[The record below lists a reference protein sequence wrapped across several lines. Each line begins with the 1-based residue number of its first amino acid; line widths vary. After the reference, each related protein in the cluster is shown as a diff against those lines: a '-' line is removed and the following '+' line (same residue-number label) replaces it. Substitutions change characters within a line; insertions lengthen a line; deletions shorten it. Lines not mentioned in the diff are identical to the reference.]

1 MIEFVVLVDEQDNAI
16 GKMEKQQAHI
26 EGLLHRA
33 FSIFIFNSE
42 NKLLLQKRASS
53 KYHCGGLW
61 TNSCCSHPRE
71 NENIQDAANRRLVEE
86 MGMQCSLKPIFT
98 FMYKAEFDNGLIEH
112 EFDHVFFGESNQTPN
127 INTEEV
133 EAYRYISMDALQ
145 QEIKEFPEKFTPWFI
160 IALDR
165 VLAFNSSHA

>member
-1 MIEFVVLVDEQDNAI
+1 MEFVVLVDEQDNPI

-42 NKLLLQKRASS
+42 KKLLLQKRASS

-71 NENIQDAANRRLVEE
+71 NENIQDAANRRLAEE

-112 EFDHVFFGESNQTPN
+112 ELDHVFFGESDQNPK
-127 INTEEV
+127 INPEEV
-133 EAYRYISMDALQ
+133 ETYRYIAMENLQ
-145 QEIKEFPEKFTPWFI
+145 QEVKEFPENFTPWFI

-165 VLAFNSSHA
+165 VLAFNSTQS

>member
-1 MIEFVVLVDEQDNAI
+1 MEYVVLVDEQDNPI

-71 NENIQDAANRRLVEE
+71 NENIQDAANRRLAEE

-98 FMYKAEFDNGLIEH
+98 FMYKAEFDNGLTEH
-112 EFDHVFFGESNQTPN
+112 EFDHVFFGESNQTPK

-133 EAYRYISMDALQ
+133 DDYRYISMDALQ
-145 QEIKEFPEKFTPWFI
+145 QEVKEFPENFTPWFI

-165 VLAFNSSHA
+165 VLAFNSSQA

>member
-1 MIEFVVLVDEQDNAI
+1 MEFVVLVDEQDNPI

-42 NKLLLQKRASS
+42 KKLLLQKRASS

-71 NENIQDAANRRLVEE
+71 NENIQDAANRRLAEE

-98 FMYKAEFDNGLIEH
+98 FMYRAEFDNGLIEH
-112 EFDHVFFGESNQTPN
+112 EFDHVFFGESDQNPK
-127 INTEEV
+127 INLEEV
-133 EAYRYISMDALQ
+133 ETYRYIAMEDLQ
-145 QEIKEFPEKFTPWFI
+145 QEVKEFPQNFTPWFI

-165 VLAFNSSHA
+165 VLAFNSTQA

>member
-1 MIEFVVLVDEQDNAI
+1 MEFVVLVDEQDNPI

-42 NKLLLQKRASS
+42 KKLLLQKRASS

-71 NENIQDAANRRLVEE
+71 NENIQDAANRRLAEE

-98 FMYKAEFDNGLIEH
+98 FMYRAEFDNGLIEH
-112 EFDHVFFGESNQTPN
+112 ELDHVFFGESDQNPK
-127 INTEEV
+127 INPEEV
-133 EAYRYISMDALQ
+133 ETYRYIAMEDLQ
-145 QEIKEFPEKFTPWFI
+145 QEVKEFPQNFTPWFI

-165 VLAFNSSHA
+165 VLAFNSTQS

>member
-1 MIEFVVLVDEQDNAI
+1 MEFVVLVDEQDNPI

-42 NKLLLQKRASS
+42 KKLLLQKRASS

-71 NENIQDAANRRLVEE
+71 NENIQDAANRRLAEE

-98 FMYKAEFDNGLIEH
+98 FMYRAEFDNGLIEH
-112 EFDHVFFGESNQTPN
+112 EFDHVFFGESDQNPK
-127 INTEEV
+127 INPEEV
-133 EAYRYISMDALQ
+133 ETYRYIAMEDLQ
-145 QEIKEFPEKFTPWFI
+145 QEVKEFPQNFTPWFI
-160 IALDR
+160 IALDS
-165 VLAFNSSHA
+165 VLAFNSTQA

>member
-1 MIEFVVLVDEQDNAI
+1 MEFVVLVDEQDNPI

-42 NKLLLQKRASS
+42 KKLLLQKRASS

-71 NENIQDAANRRLVEE
+71 NENIQDAANRRLAEE

-98 FMYKAEFDNGLIEH
+98 FMYRAEFDNGLIEH
-112 EFDHVFFGESNQTPN
+112 ELDHVFFGESDQNPK
-127 INTEEV
+127 INPEEV
-133 EAYRYISMDALQ
+133 ETYRYIAMENLQ
-145 QEIKEFPEKFTPWFI
+145 QEVKEFPENFTPWFI

-165 VLAFNSSHA
+165 VLAFNSTQS

>member
-1 MIEFVVLVDEQDNAI
+1 MEFVVLVDEQDNPI

-42 NKLLLQKRASS
+42 KKLLLQKRASS

-71 NENIQDAANRRLVEE
+71 NENIQDAANRRLAEE

-98 FMYKAEFDNGLIEH
+98 FMYRAEFDNGLIEH
-112 EFDHVFFGESNQTPN
+112 EFDHVFFGESDQNPK
-127 INTEEV
+127 INPEEV
-133 EAYRYISMDALQ
+133 ETYRYIAMENLQ
-145 QEIKEFPEKFTPWFI
+145 QEVKEFPQNFTPWFI

-165 VLAFNSSHA
+165 VLAFNSTQS

>member
-1 MIEFVVLVDEQDNAI
+1 MEFVVLVDEQDNPI

-42 NKLLLQKRASS
+42 KKLLLQKRASS

-71 NENIQDAANRRLVEE
+71 NENIQDAANRRLAEE

-112 EFDHVFFGESNQTPN
+112 EFDHVFFGESDQNPK
-127 INTEEV
+127 INPEEV
-133 EAYRYISMDALQ
+133 ETYRYIAMEDLQ
-145 QEIKEFPEKFTPWFI
+145 QEVKEFPENFTPWFI

-165 VLAFNSSHA
+165 VLAFNSTQS

>member
-1 MIEFVVLVDEQDNAI
+1 MEYVVLVDEQDNAI
-16 GKMEKQQAHI
+16 GTMEKQQAHV

-42 NKLLLQKRASS
+42 KKLLLQKRASS

-71 NENIQDAANRRLVEE
+71 NENIQDAANRRLAEE

-98 FMYKAEFDNGLIEH
+98 FMYKAEFDNGLTEH
-112 EFDHVFFGESNQTPN
+112 EFDHVFFGESNQTPK

-133 EAYRYISMDALQ
+133 DDYRYISMDALQ
-145 QEIKEFPEKFTPWFI
+145 QEVKEFPENFTPWFI

-165 VLAFNSSHA
+165 VLAFNSSQA

>member
-1 MIEFVVLVDEQDNAI
+1 MEYVVLVDEQDNPI

-86 MGMQCSLKPIFT
+86 MGMQCSLKPI
-98 FMYKAEFDNGLIEH
+98 
-112 EFDHVFFGESNQTPN
+112 
-127 INTEEV
+127 
-133 EAYRYISMDALQ
+133 
-145 QEIKEFPEKFTPWFI
+145 
-160 IALDR
+160 
-165 VLAFNSSHA
+165 

>member
-1 MIEFVVLVDEQDNAI
+1 MLF
-16 GKMEKQQAHI
+16 
-26 EGLLHRA
+26 
-33 FSIFIFNSE
+33 
-42 NKLLLQKRASS
+42 
-53 KYHCGGLW
+53 
-61 TNSCCSHPRE
+61 
-71 NENIQDAANRRLVEE
+71 
-86 MGMQCSLKPIFT
+86 
-98 FMYKAEFDNGLIEH
+98 KAYLIEH

>member
-1 MIEFVVLVDEQDNAI
+1 MEFVVLVDEQDNPI

-42 NKLLLQKRASS
+42 KKLLLQKRASS

-71 NENIQDAANRRLVEE
+71 NENIQDAANRRLAEE

-98 FMYKAEFDNGLIEH
+98 FMYRAEFDNGLIEH
-112 EFDHVFFGESNQTPN
+112 EFDHVFFGESDQNPK
-127 INTEEV
+127 INPEEV
-133 EAYRYISMDALQ
+133 ETYRYIAMENLQ
-145 QEIKEFPEKFTPWFI
+145 QEVKEFPENFTPWFI
-160 IALDR
+160 IALER
-165 VLAFNSSHA
+165 VLAFNSTQA

>member
-1 MIEFVVLVDEQDNAI
+1 MEFVVLVDEQDNPI

-42 NKLLLQKRASS
+42 KKLLLQKRASS

-71 NENIQDAANRRLVEE
+71 NENIQDAANRRLAEE

-98 FMYKAEFDNGLIEH
+98 FMYRAEFDNGLIEH
-112 EFDHVFFGESNQTPN
+112 EFDHVFFGESDQNPK
-127 INTEEV
+127 INPEEV
-133 EAYRYISMDALQ
+133 ETYRYIAMENLQ
-145 QEIKEFPEKFTPWFI
+145 QEVKEFPQNYTPWFI

-165 VLAFNSSHA
+165 VLAFNSTQA

>member
-1 MIEFVVLVDEQDNAI
+1 
-16 GKMEKQQAHI
+16 MEKQQAHI

-42 NKLLLQKRASS
+42 KKLLLQKRASS

-71 NENIQDAANRRLVEE
+71 NENIQDAANRRLAEE

-98 FMYKAEFDNGLIEH
+98 FMYRAEFDNGLIEH
-112 EFDHVFFGESNQTPN
+112 ELDHVFFGESDQNPK
-127 INTEEV
+127 INPEEV
-133 EAYRYISMDALQ
+133 ETYRYIAMEDLQ
-145 QEIKEFPEKFTPWFI
+145 QEVKEFPQNFTPWFI

-165 VLAFNSSHA
+165 VLAFNSTQA

>member
-1 MIEFVVLVDEQDNAI
+1 MEFVVLVDEQDNPI

-42 NKLLLQKRASS
+42 KKLLLQKRASS

-71 NENIQDAANRRLVEE
+71 NENIQDAANRRLAEE

-98 FMYKAEFDNGLIEH
+98 FMYRAEFDNGLIEH
-112 EFDHVFFGESNQTPN
+112 EFDHVFFGESDQNPK
-127 INTEEV
+127 INPEEV
-133 EAYRYISMDALQ
+133 ETYRYIAMENLQ
-145 QEIKEFPEKFTPWFI
+145 QEVKEFPENFTPWFI
-160 IALDR
+160 IALGR
-165 VLAFNSSHA
+165 VLAFNSTQA

>member
-1 MIEFVVLVDEQDNAI
+1 MEYVILVDEQDNTI
-16 GKMEKQQAHI
+16 GKMEKHQAHL

-61 TNSCCSHPRE
+61 TNTCCSHPRE
-71 NENIQDAANRRLVEE
+71 NETVQEAANRRLQEE
-86 MGMQCSLKPIFT
+86 MGMQCDLTPIFS
-98 FMYKAEFDNGLIEH
+98 FIYKANFENGLTEH
-112 EFDHVFFGESNQTPN
+112 EFDHVFFGESNQIPSIN
-127 INTEEV
+127 IEEV
-133 EAYRYISMDALQ
+133 EDYRFVGIEELQ
-145 QEIKEFPEKFTPWFI
+145 LEIKESPQNFTPWFM

-165 VLAFNSSHA
+165 VIEFNAFQS

>member
-1 MIEFVVLVDEQDNAI
+1 MEFVVLVDEQDNPI

-42 NKLLLQKRASS
+42 KKLLLQKRASS

-71 NENIQDAANRRLVEE
+71 NENIQDAANRRLAEE

-98 FMYKAEFDNGLIEH
+98 FMYRAEFDNGLIEH
-112 EFDHVFFGESNQTPN
+112 EFDHVFFGESDQNPK
-127 INTEEV
+127 INPEEV
-133 EAYRYISMDALQ
+133 ETYRYIAMENLQ
-145 QEIKEFPEKFTPWFI
+145 QEVKEFPQNFTPWFI

-165 VLAFNSSHA
+165 VLAFNSTQA

>member
-1 MIEFVVLVDEQDNAI
+1 MEFVVLVDEQDNPI

-42 NKLLLQKRASS
+42 KKLLLQKRASS

-71 NENIQDAANRRLVEE
+71 NENIQDAANRRLAEE

-98 FMYKAEFDNGLIEH
+98 FMYRAEFDNGLIEH
-112 EFDHVFFGESNQTPN
+112 EFDHVFFGESDQNPK
-127 INTEEV
+127 INPEEV
-133 EAYRYISMDALQ
+133 ETYRYIAMEDLQ
-145 QEIKEFPEKFTPWFI
+145 QEVKEFPQNFTPWFI

-165 VLAFNSSHA
+165 VLAFNSTQV